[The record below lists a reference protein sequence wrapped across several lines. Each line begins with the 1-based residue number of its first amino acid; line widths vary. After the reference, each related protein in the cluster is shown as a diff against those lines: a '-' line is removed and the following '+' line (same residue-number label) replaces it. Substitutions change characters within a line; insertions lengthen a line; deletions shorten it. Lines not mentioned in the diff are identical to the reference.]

1 MGLPPK
7 VKVMLIEKLADCEYR
22 LASGTSE
29 KLQLGGLVGAFV
41 KARELVVSAAK

>member
-7 VKVMLIEKLADCEYR
+7 VKIVLVEALADCEYR

-29 KLQLGGLVGAFV
+29 RLQLGGLVGAFV
-41 KARELVVSAAK
+41 KAREMVVQAAC